1 MSSNTRV
8 FKQPGESDEQ
18 ALERL
23 RKQVGLDHRSIQFV
37 PLAELLRKH
46 GHYEEAI
53 NVCVTGLQ
61 YHPGYPTG
69 MLALARARRD
79 QGDLERASIS
89 YAKAV
94 LLAPDNAVAR
104 WEAADVFEKLGQPKE
119 AAAHIRAARALGFE
133 DPALDTRL
141 TRLEAALT
149 SSSVALM
156 FEASSDDESLPD
168 YEALN
173 RASLLRR
180 RIERLK
186 GWRNRMMTLQAPARR
201 A

>member
-8 FKQPGESDEQ
+8 FKQPGESDEH
-18 ALERL
+18 ALVRL
-23 RKQVGLDHRSIQFV
+23 RRLVMLDARSVAFV
-37 PLAELLRKH
+37 PLSELLRKH

-53 NVCVTGLQ
+53 NVCVTGLLA
-61 YHPGYPTG
+61 HPGYPTG

-104 WEAADVFEKLGQPKE
+104 WEAAEVFETLGQSKE
-119 AAAHIRAARALGFE
+119 AAAHFRAARALGY
-133 DPALDTRL
+133 DAPGLDSRL
-141 TRLEAALT
+141 ARLEAAINGT
-149 SSSVALM
+149 SVALT
-156 FEASSDDESLPD
+156 FEASAYDDSMPD

-173 RASLLRR
+173 RASELRK
-180 RIERLK
+180 RIVRLK
-186 GWRNRMMTLQAPARR
+186 EWKSRMLTLAGPV
-201 A
+201 